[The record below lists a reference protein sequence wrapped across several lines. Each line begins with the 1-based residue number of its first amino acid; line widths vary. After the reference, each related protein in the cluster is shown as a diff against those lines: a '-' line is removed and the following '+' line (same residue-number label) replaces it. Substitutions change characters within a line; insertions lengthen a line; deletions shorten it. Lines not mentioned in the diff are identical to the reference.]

1 MRFSSERSLL
11 DTEII
16 YSCKQ
21 RRGKYTQ
28 KKGGVALKL
37 KSLHFKPEETDIMSS
52 RTCPTVGPRGGE
64 SSSSLGL
71 GTQLTQ
77 LELFADLVWILSDPA
92 SVNRPRID
100 HRGIGEPAG
109 SGRPHDE
116 PALRPVAVQHHRVA
130 KQRAGG
136 ALVQQ
141 CTLRV
146 QVVGVP
152 GWYPEVYPEVQQ
164 QHHRFLEGDP
174 SGPRSAHRFRSHALL
189 VGNIQHKTAT
199 DQSCTGCDGW
209 PKRRAPQEMKCSS
222 VSGAGRRQGR
232 REERQKRRGIGGHR
246 RSDPGG
252 QECLRL

>member
-1 MRFSSERSLL
+1 MRFFSERSLL

-37 KSLHFKPEETDIMSS
+37 KSLHFKPEETAIMSS

-116 PALRPVAVQHHRVA
+116 PKARNMQVRSDLNQPVHPTCPVSASDSCAVGS
-130 KQRAGG
+130 KG
-136 ALVQQ
+136 
-141 CTLRV
+141 
-146 QVVGVP
+146 
-152 GWYPEVYPEVQQ
+152 
-164 QHHRFLEGDP
+164 
-174 SGPRSAHRFRSHALL
+174 
-189 VGNIQHKTAT
+189 
-199 DQSCTGCDGW
+199 
-209 PKRRAPQEMKCSS
+209 
-222 VSGAGRRQGR
+222 SGAHLLCPSLETRDSGARYQ
-232 REERQKRRGIGGHR
+232 EH
-246 RSDPGG
+246 PGG
-252 QECLRL
+252 CHPKIS